1 MGYPM
6 VQNLATKL
14 PQSTHIYVF
23 DVATQVMEN
32 LVTEYRGE
40 ITACQSSK
48 EVTSKCDVILTM
60 VPEGAHV
67 KSVFLAPD
75 TGVLAADMSGK
86 IFIEMSTIDT
96 ATLEDVRGKIAAVSP
111 SALLYDAPV
120 SGGSLGA
127 QNATLIFMVGCSG
140 EDPNWSLLT
149 SLLGLVGKSF
159 FPCGGL
165 LLGLIAKLSNNYC
178 SGLIAIATAEAMNIG
193 MKSGM
198 NPALLA
204 SIFATI
210 PAVCPTAPTS
220 NGYRGGFKVQLMR
233 KDFAL
238 AVDAAKRVDARLA
251 LGEAGLQIYTDA
263 SNDPACRDLDSRVVF
278 RYLGRLEKWKEG
290 SS

>member
-1 MGYPM
+1 M
-6 VQNLATKL
+6 
-14 PQSTHIYVF
+14 
-23 DVATQVMEN
+23 
-32 LVTEYRGE
+32 
-40 ITACQSSK
+40 
-48 EVTSKCDVILTM
+48 TM

-75 TGVLAADMSGK
+75 TGVLATDISGK
-86 IFIEMSTIDT
+86 IFIELSTIDT
-96 ATLEDVRGKIAAVSP
+96 ATSEDVRGKIAAASL
-111 SALLYDAPV
+111 SAFFYDAPV

-127 QNATLIFMVGCSG
+127 QNATLTFMVGCSE
-140 EDPNWSLLT
+140 EDQNWPLLKSLLE
-149 SLLGLVGKSF
+149 LVGKSI
-159 FPCGGL
+159 FPCGGPS
-165 LLGLIAKLSNNYC
+165 LGLVAKLSNNYC

-204 SIFATI
+204 SIFATSTAQSTI
-210 PAVCPTAPTS
+210 SDKWNPVPGVCPTAPAS

-251 LGEAGLQIYTDA
+251 LGEAGLQTYTDA
-263 SNDPACRDLDSRVVF
+263 SNDPACRDLDSRVIF
-278 RYLGRLEKWKEG
+278 RYLGGLENWKEG